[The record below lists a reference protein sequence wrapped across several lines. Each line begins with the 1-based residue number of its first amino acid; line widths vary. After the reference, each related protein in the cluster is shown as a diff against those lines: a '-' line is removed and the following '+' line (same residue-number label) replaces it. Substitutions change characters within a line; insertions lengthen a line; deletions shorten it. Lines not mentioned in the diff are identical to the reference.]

1 MIDLERKY
9 GPMRLRAWGLVAN
22 FVTNIIALYGLS
34 LVLGG
39 RGGWFWL
46 LTGVIATVLCLAIL
60 AQPVQDDQN
69 YDTEID

>member
-9 GPMRLRAWGLVAN
+9 GPMRLRAWGLIVNFVAN
-22 FVTNIIALYGLS
+22 LSALYGLS

-46 LTGVIATVLCLAIL
+46 ITGIIGTVLCLAIL
-60 AQPVQDDQN
+60 ARPARDDQHDN
-69 YDTEID
+69 TQLG